1 MPLCHHAGR
10 RACEWRSCDGSG
22 AGACG
27 QRADQ
32 LPCLISGR
40 CPHRRAADRFTLGCH
55 GKQIGTRVA
64 RNIPDSLELVN
75 EQDMTV
81 PCYQEEIRV
90 RNITF
95 PQIGLTSSM

>member
-1 MPLCHHAGR
+1 M
-10 RACEWRSCDGSG
+10 
-22 AGACG
+22 
-27 QRADQ
+27 
-32 LPCLISGR
+32 
-40 CPHRRAADRFTLGCH
+40 PHRRAAGRLTVGCD
-55 GKQIGTRVA
+55 GQQIGVGAA

>member
-1 MPLCHHAGR
+1 M
-10 RACEWRSCDGSG
+10 
-22 AGACG
+22 
-27 QRADQ
+27 
-32 LPCLISGR
+32 
-40 CPHRRAADRFTLGCH
+40 PHRRAADRFTLGCH

-64 RNIPDSLELVN
+64 GNIPDSLELAN

>member
-1 MPLCHHAGR
+1 MLGR
-10 RACEWRSCDGSG
+10 VPVNGALVTVPALVRA
-22 AGACG
+22 G
-27 QRADQ
+27 QRAGQ

-64 RNIPDSLELVN
+64 GNIPDSLELAN

-95 PQIGLTSSM
+95 PQIGPTSST

>member
-1 MPLCHHAGR
+1 MLGGVPVNGALVTVPALV
-10 RACEWRSCDGSG
+10 RA
-22 AGACG
+22 G
-27 QRADQ
+27 QRAGQ

-64 RNIPDSLELVN
+64 GNIPDSLELAN

-81 PCYQEEIRV
+81 HYYQE
-90 RNITF
+90 
-95 PQIGLTSSM
+95 GL

>member
-1 MPLCHHAGR
+1 MLGGVPVNGALVTVPALV
-10 RACEWRSCDGSG
+10 RA
-22 AGACG
+22 G
-27 QRADQ
+27 QRAGQ

>member
-1 MPLCHHAGR
+1 MLGGVPVNGALVTVPALV
-10 RACEWRSCDGSG
+10 RA
-22 AGACG
+22 G
-27 QRADQ
+27 QRAGQ

-40 CPHRRAADRFTLGCH
+40 CTHRRAADRFTLGCH

-64 RNIPDSLELVN
+64 GNIPDSLELAN

>member
-1 MPLCHHAGR
+1 MLGCVPVNGALVTVPALV
-10 RACEWRSCDGSG
+10 RA
-22 AGACG
+22 G
-27 QRADQ
+27 QRAGQ

-64 RNIPDSLELVN
+64 GNIPDSLELAN

>member
-1 MPLCHHAGR
+1 MLGGVPVNGALVTVPALV
-10 RACEWRSCDGSG
+10 RA
-22 AGACG
+22 G
-27 QRADQ
+27 QRAGQ

-64 RNIPDSLELVN
+64 GNIPDSLELAN